1 MLIRSGALPNHCT
14 RGSVQI
20 RRSPTHNKY
29 RRVRVQ
35 VNASD
40 GLRALLLSLTIPT
53 CKFFFSV
60 SYSPAIFLIASRI
73 SVNIIS
79 SEISGT
85 DLRVSIPRWQHLY
98 AVPFLPF
105 YPLLAYAYYVKY
117 NEWLRSEE
125 WTFLA
130 CVLLGASHS
139 LSFLVTR
146 WSARAKAWVTTRKVR
161 AHHVLVRLTQ
171 MPIPTLGP
179 LTCRSRLYSHP
190 PCPSPW
196 AGRNRAPYKTR
207 SL

>member
-1 MLIRSGALPNHCT
+1 VCPFFCFILL
-14 RGSVQI
+14 
-20 RRSPTHNKY
+20 
-29 RRVRVQ
+29 
-35 VNASD
+35 VN
-40 GLRALLLSLTIPT
+40 LL
-53 CKFFFSV
+53 F
-60 SYSPAIFLIASRI
+60 ASRT

-117 NEWLRSEE
+117 DEWLGSEE

-130 CVLLGASHS
+130 CVLLGAGHS

-161 AHHVLVRLTQ
+161 VHRVLVRVTQ
-171 MPIPTLGP
+171 ILISTLGP
-179 LTCRSRLYSHP
+179 LTRRGRLYSHH
-190 PCPSPW
+190 PCSSSW
-196 AGRNRAPYKTR
+196 AGRNRAPFETR
-207 SL
+207 PN

>member
-1 MLIRSGALPNHCT
+1 MTSSLSPL
-14 RGSVQI
+14 SV
-20 RRSPTHNKY
+20 
-29 RRVRVQ
+29 
-35 VNASD
+35 
-40 GLRALLLSLTIPT
+40 PT
-53 CKFFFSV
+53 CEFS
-60 SYSPAIFLIASRI
+60 FLPRI
-73 SVNIIS
+73 LPPNLLITPRVSVNIIS

-146 WSARAKAWVTTRKVR
+146 WSAKAKAWVTTRKVCT
-161 AHHVLVRLTQ
+161 HHVPSV
-171 MPIPTLGP
+171 
-179 LTCRSRLYSHP
+179 SRKSQSQL
-190 PCPSPW
+190 
-196 AGRNRAPYKTR
+196 
-207 SL
+207 